1 MKVLVALL
9 ILASMALVGCSSKIV
24 GETNTPPPAGGPPA
38 NSDHPPGLTDAEK
51 KASEGK

>member
-1 MKVLVALL
+1 MKLLIALL
-9 ILASMALVGCSSKIV
+9 ILVSLTAVGCSSKIV

-51 KASEGK
+51 NASEGK